1 MSHSVRPS
9 RLSLVVLA
17 LLAGSATQG
26 TAATISVGTTIPI
39 SPTTFALPI
48 EIAGAVNVSSWEF
61 DLVYDPTDVQVN
73 TSCDPLGGDIY
84 CSLVSGPVTEGDFF
98 ASAAP
103 FNLLN
108 PGFVAL
114 DPLTFEQ
121 TGHLFGVNGAYGG
134 GPPGPSGDGILAFV
148 EFTLIGDGDSPIT
161 VVGNT
166 ISDATVPEPGTIAL
180 VATGLLAPR
189 VRRVLRR
196 NVRQ

>member
-161 VVGNT
+161 VVD
-166 ISDATVPEPGTIAL
+166 SPATV
-180 VATGLLAPR
+180 
-189 VRRVLRR
+189 
-196 NVRQ
+196 